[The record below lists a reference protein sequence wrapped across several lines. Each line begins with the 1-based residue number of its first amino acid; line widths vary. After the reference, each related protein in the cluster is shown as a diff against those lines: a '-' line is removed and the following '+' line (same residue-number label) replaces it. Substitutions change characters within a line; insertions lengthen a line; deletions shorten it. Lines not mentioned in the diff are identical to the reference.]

1 MGKNINFTISILSP
15 LLPLLA
21 MVIFNKITQALPLL
35 IACILILVLILWSVV
50 ALVRTKE
57 TSSALKI
64 LGTVLGVIGLFITVL
79 FGILSALTIPK
90 I

>member
-21 MVIFNKITQALPLL
+21 MLIFNKITQAIPLL

-57 TSSALKI
+57 TSSAMKI

>member
-1 MGKNINFTISILSP
+1 ML
-15 LLPLLA
+15 
-21 MVIFNKITQALPLL
+21 IFNKITQAIPLL

-57 TSSALKI
+57 TSSAMKI

>member
-1 MGKNINFTISILSP
+1 MGKNINFIISILSP
-15 LLPLLA
+15 VLPLLA
-21 MVIFNKITQALPLL
+21 MLIFNKITQAIPLL

>member
-1 MGKNINFTISILSP
+1 MGKNINFIISILSP
-15 LLPLLA
+15 VLPLLA
-21 MVIFNKITQALPLL
+21 MLIFNKITQAIPLL

-57 TSSALKI
+57 TSSAMKI